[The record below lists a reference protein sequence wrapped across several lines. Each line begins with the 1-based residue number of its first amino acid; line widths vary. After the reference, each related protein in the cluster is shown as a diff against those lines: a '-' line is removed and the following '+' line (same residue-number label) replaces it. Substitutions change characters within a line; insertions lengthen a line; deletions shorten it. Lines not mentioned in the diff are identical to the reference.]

1 MKNIWPEKRSTS
13 WKNNMALIYIVE
25 DDENILE
32 IEEIALRNAN
42 YQVSGFSSARDMYEK
57 LSKIKPDLFLLD
69 IMLPDEDGNQIL
81 RNLRKNPETARIPAI
96 MVTAKS
102 SEIDLIKAFDEGSD
116 DYIKKPFSIMELTS
130 RVKAVLRRTNKNE
143 DEHIVI
149 NYKDLNLNDEKRK
162 VSISG
167 ENIDLTYKEY
177 ELLRYLLVNKGIVLS
192 REKIMDYVWGTDF
205 MGESRTLDMHIK
217 TLRKKL
223 GEYGDIIRTI
233 RNVGYIVE

>member
-1 MKNIWPEKRSTS
+1 
-13 WKNNMALIYIVE
+13 MALIYIVE

-42 YQVSGFSSARDMYEK
+42 YQVSGFSSARDMHEK

-149 NYKDLNLNDEKRK
+149 NYKDLTLNDEKRK

>member
-1 MKNIWPEKRSTS
+1 
-13 WKNNMALIYIVE
+13 MALIYIVE

-42 YQVSGFSSARDMYEK
+42 YQVSGFSSARGMYEK

-149 NYKDLNLNDEKRK
+149 NYKDLTLNDEKRK

>member
-1 MKNIWPEKRSTS
+1 
-13 WKNNMALIYIVE
+13 MALIYIVE

-149 NYKDLNLNDEKRK
+149 NYKYLTLNDEKRK

>member
-1 MKNIWPEKRSTS
+1 
-13 WKNNMALIYIVE
+13 MALIYIVE

-149 NYKDLNLNDEKRK
+149 NYKDLILNDEKRK

>member
-1 MKNIWPEKRSTS
+1 
-13 WKNNMALIYIVE
+13 MALIYIVE

-116 DYIKKPFSIMELTS
+116 DYIKKPFSIMELAS

-149 NYKDLNLNDEKRK
+149 NYKDLTLNDEKRK

>member
-1 MKNIWPEKRSTS
+1 
-13 WKNNMALIYIVE
+13 MALIYIVE

-167 ENIDLTYKEY
+167 ESIDLTYKEY

-205 MGESRTLDMHIK
+205 MGESRTLDMNIK

>member
-1 MKNIWPEKRSTS
+1 
-13 WKNNMALIYIVE
+13 MALIYIVE

-149 NYKDLNLNDEKRK
+149 NYKDLTLNDEKRK

-217 TLRKKL
+217 TLRKKR

>member
-1 MKNIWPEKRSTS
+1 
-13 WKNNMALIYIVE
+13 MALIYIVE

-177 ELLRYLLVNKGIVLS
+177 ELLRYLLVNQGIVLS